1 MRIGWGFKEERKRV
15 SLRQFHDYYN
25 LRIMSYKIIIM
36 NRPIECC
43 IVCNKYTDCFFINI
57 GYCCWSCKKIK
68 IKEIN
73 ELENIMP

>member
-1 MRIGWGFKEERKRV
+1 
-15 SLRQFHDYYN
+15 
-25 LRIMSYKIIIM
+25 M

-57 GYCCWSCKKIK
+57 GYCCWDCKKVK

-73 ELENIMP
+73 EKYRVVEKLRVVPEYKSLCYGAIRDHSNKK